1 MRCALGDYP
10 PPVSQ
15 WRRRLSAC
23 VTVGISS
30 TFCDGFVVQCVKLM
44 PSKFLNLWF
53 LLFDCFVCCQ
63 NVTCLQRFNQVWAL
77 HRSGEKRNHSQTRRC
92 FLHCCAKI
100 RVVHKC
106 IYYRHLLPKMFLD
119 YFHDNQSVYTLCFKK
134 SSPLG
139 LS

>member
-1 MRCALGDYP
+1 MAILDEYFWGLAATLSFIFISTVMRCALGDYP

-53 LLFDCFVCCQ
+53 YCLTVLFV
-63 NVTCLQRFNQVWAL
+63 
-77 HRSGEKRNHSQTRRC
+77 
-92 FLHCCAKI
+92 AK
-100 RVVHKC
+100 
-106 IYYRHLLPKMFLD
+106 M
-119 YFHDNQSVYTLCFKK
+119 
-134 SSPLG
+134 
-139 LS
+139 